1 MRGLEHQWRVWRCAA
16 VGLNGAQQIPRL
28 SQHIRLEFEQIP
40 TRVFYASVG
49 SVSLRLSLLQRLGID
64 DVLGLMWIRQ
74 AARLEFV
81 RKAKRLTILTSTGSS
96 SDVSTLEQMRNQCS

>member
-1 MRGLEHQWRVWRCAA
+1 MAFAFLVFMRAICHHCCCQATA
-16 VGLNGAQQIPRL
+16 MKSTNGQSWPGG
-28 SQHIRLEFEQIP
+28 
-40 TRVFYASVG
+40 G
-49 SVSLRLSLLQRLGID
+49 SPHALRAID

-96 SDVSTLEQMRNQCS
+96 SDVSTLEQMHNESEHV